1 MKANIRNTIAIL
13 FLALL
18 CSLVFIA
25 KFDGFFLTDDYAW
38 INLARLANEGN
49 LSALIQKYIEGFG
62 VFRPLY
68 VIILTIQFS
77 LFGAEPLP
85 YHLLGLLIHFLNCIL
100 IWRLGSRLLASEFY
114 GFICAIT
121 FCLNLFKTSAVYWIA
136 AIPDLLVTLCALI
149 IVLVWLKHIRSRS
162 ITTYLICVG
171 IFSISLLIKEIA
183 IVLPFLLTACELFTA
198 KSSNIRLSLPMLKIF
213 WWKYFPFF
221 SITAIYM
228 VFQLVLF
235 PSHRHLFS
243 LKSFEN
249 IAGFVSFTFVPI
261 SRQVLN
267 VVGIPPETNILPII
281 FLKVSIVL
289 FITCAMTYLAFRG
302 SPTSR
307 LSLLW
312 FLIPLIPISFF
323 DFPLFSIPSA
333 VNSWYLYLPSVG
345 FSLLVVIF
353 FRWLLERLKLRPLR
367 ILWGITLACYLAI
380 NAGGVVLYGNKVF
393 QKKWNIDR
401 KLFIQ
406 FDKLHKYIEK
416 QDILYFNGDNALLRD
431 IRDVDHFRSFLFV
444 FWGLHNKFYL
454 VYPEDYPLVL
464 SDKSSSIIIGNFNS
478 VVTEAPGMQLK
489 IFDWRD
495 GILQIRKF
503 PDSR

>member
-1 MKANIRNTIAIL
+1 
-13 FLALL
+13 
-18 CSLVFIA
+18 
-25 KFDGFFLTDDYAW
+25 
-38 INLARLANEGN
+38 
-49 LSALIQKYIEGFG
+49 
-62 VFRPLY
+62 
-68 VIILTIQFS
+68 
-77 LFGAEPLP
+77 
-85 YHLLGLLIHFLNCIL
+85 
-100 IWRLGSRLLASEFY
+100 
-114 GFICAIT
+114 
-121 FCLNLFKTSAVYWIA
+121 
-136 AIPDLLVTLCALI
+136 
-149 IVLVWLKHIRSRS
+149 
-162 ITTYLICVG
+162 
-171 IFSISLLIKEIA
+171 
-183 IVLPFLLTACELFTA
+183 
-198 KSSNIRLSLPMLKIF
+198 
-213 WWKYFPFF
+213 
-221 SITAIYM
+221 
-228 VFQLVLF
+228 
-235 PSHRHLFS
+235 
-243 LKSFEN
+243 
-249 IAGFVSFTFVPI
+249 
-261 SRQVLN
+261 
-267 VVGIPPETNILPII
+267 
-281 FLKVSIVL
+281 
-289 FITCAMTYLAFRG
+289 MTYLAFRG